1 MLAKICARLLLAA
14 SAAAL
19 LTACTSHERKD
30 TLGYAAGDAVAWN
43 RATHTID
50 PWPPYASNTNI
61 PVSARRVAAAIER
74 YEAGPEA
81 ASGPAPIGIVP
92 VAPIPPG
99 AAP

>member
-1 MLAKICARLLLAA
+1 MLAKTCIQVLLAG

-19 LTACTSHERKD
+19 LTACNGLERKD

-92 VAPIPPG
+92 MAPIPPG